1 MTQTSHAA
9 AARPRQSAA
18 QWMRHSGAAWFTV
31 AAGSQFLFG
40 LYVVA
45 LYGVATL
52 AGDLFERASFM
63 PVGFKPGDAANNIQ
77 LGLHLAAAAFLSCVG
92 AWQLV
97 PQVRARVPAL
107 HRLVGRIY
115 LPLAVLAGV
124 GGAVLIWTRER
135 PASLEADIS
144 ITLNGLAI
152 ALCALLAWRA
162 AVQRRFADH
171 QAWATRLFLMVSG
184 VWFLRVGLMAW
195 VAINGGEPVGIG
207 NLDGWFYNLWNYGSW
222 IVPLAVYE
230 AWRAAGRATTPGPKL
245 AMAAGMAVATAL
257 TLVGSVLA
265 VIGMW
270 LPRLI

>member
-1 MTQTSHAA
+1 MTQTSPAA

-18 QWMRHSGAAWFTV
+18 QWMRQCGAAWFTV

-52 AGDLFERASFM
+52 GGDLFERASFM
-63 PVGFKPGDAANNIQ
+63 PVGFKPGDAVNNVQ
-77 LGLHLAAAAFLSCVG
+77 LGLHLAAAALLSCVG

-97 PQVRARVPAL
+97 PQVRARVPGL

-115 LPLAVLAGV
+115 LPVAVLAGV
-124 GGAVLIWTRER
+124 GGVILIWTRER

-152 ALCALLAWRA
+152 AFCALLAWRA

-195 VAINGGEPVGIG
+195 VAVNGGVPVGIG
-207 NLDGWFYNLWNYGSW
+207 NLDGWFYNLWNFGSW

-230 AWRAAGRATTPGPKL
+230 AWRAAGRATAPAPKL
-245 AMAAGMAVATAL
+245 AMAAVMAVCTAL
-257 TLVGSVLA
+257 TLLGTVLA

-270 LPRLI
+270 LPRLV

>member
-1 MTQTSHAA
+1 MTQTIAPAA
-9 AARPRQSAA
+9 ATPRQSAA
-18 QWMRHSGAAWFTV
+18 QWMRYTGTAWFAV

-45 LYGVATL
+45 LYGVATV

-63 PVGFKPGDAANNIQ
+63 PVGFKPDHAVNNIQ
-77 LGLHLAAAAFLSCVG
+77 LGLHLAAAAFLSCAG
-92 AWQLV
+92 AWQLM
-97 PQVRARVPAL
+97 PQVRARVPRL

-115 LPLAVLAGV
+115 LPMAILAGI
-124 GGAVLIWTRER
+124 GGAILIWTRER
-135 PASLEADIS
+135 PAALEADIS

-152 ALCALLAWRA
+152 AICAVLAWRA
-162 AVQRRFADH
+162 AVQRRFAHH
-171 QAWATRLFLMVSG
+171 QAWATRLFLTVSG

-207 NLDGWFYNLWNYGSW
+207 NLDGWFYILWNYGSW

-230 AWRAAGRATTPGPKL
+230 AWRAAGRAATAGPKL
-245 AMAAGMAVATAL
+245 AMSAGMAVATAL
-257 TLVGSVLA
+257 TLVGTILA